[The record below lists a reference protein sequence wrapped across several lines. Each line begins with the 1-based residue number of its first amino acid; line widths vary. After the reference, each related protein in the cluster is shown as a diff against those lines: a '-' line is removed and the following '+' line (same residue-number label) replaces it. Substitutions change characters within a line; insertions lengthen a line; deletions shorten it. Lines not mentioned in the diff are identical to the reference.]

1 MGKDKNENKEK
12 PNKKKNEKVLVKIV
26 KRKQRRSLVHLS

>member
-12 PNKKKNEKVLVKIV
+12 PNKKKMRKCWCENSREKE
-26 KRKQRRSLVHLS
+26 KRDYFL